1 MIKRQYTKQEMK
13 YRRLC
18 ENNNF
23 FVVPK
28 GRLKLK
34 EDDDSNAYV
43 EPSKSNTNSSS
54 LASDLSRT
62 ISDNPTDDTF
72 VINSKNYD
80 NNGGNQVPTFD
91 INATNSSDAAQQYQN
106 IMRNPDMKRISSNG
120 GANVKIHLN
129 TESLEYRKEN
139 SIPFTK
145 AELNKLLKN

>member
-1 MIKRQYTKQEMK
+1 MNKSKD
-13 YRRLC
+13 
-18 ENNNF
+18 N
-23 FVVPK
+23 
-28 GRLKLK
+28 
-34 EDDDSNAYV
+34 SNGII
-43 EPSKSNTNSSS
+43 NSSIIVLVLLLILS
-54 LASDLSRT
+54 LVILFVRLAIQL
-62 ISDNPTDDTF
+62 PHTDDTF

-106 IMRNPDMKRISSNG
+106 IMRNPDMKRISNNG
-120 GANVKIHLN
+120 GANFKIHLN